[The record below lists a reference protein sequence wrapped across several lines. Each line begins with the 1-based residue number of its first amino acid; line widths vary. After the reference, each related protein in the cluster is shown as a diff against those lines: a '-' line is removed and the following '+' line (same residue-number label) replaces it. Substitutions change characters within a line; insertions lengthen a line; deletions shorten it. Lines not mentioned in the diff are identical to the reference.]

1 MFITG
6 RTGTVLNVYTKP
18 RCRHKGYATAIMKT
32 LLQDAVE
39 LNLSFVDLES
49 TEAGYDLYKSIGFTD
64 DAASKYHPMKW
75 YNV

>member
-1 MFITG
+1 
-6 RTGTVLNVYTKP
+6 
-18 RCRHKGYATAIMKT
+18 
-32 LLQDAVE
+32 
-39 LNLSFVDLES
+39 VDLES